1 MYDYKFDVSKGEWI
15 LWKNSA
21 LEYVYDNRLSYS
33 ELIIPTKDSICYCHL
48 LNTLLL
54 NGKHVLMTGPTGVG
68 KTVNITGHL
77 QNSLSDRF
85 VPFTLSFSAQTSAN
99 QTQVGHRVA
108 YSCVCVCVAVCVCYC
123 VCVTVCVYVSLWA
136 YLLSVCVCVLLC
148 VCYCM
153 YVRVP
158 MFNAYHF
165 ISYDLYLVTSNI
177 FNLSL
182 KIKKIL
188 TISLQDMIDSKC
200 EKRRKGVY
208 GPSAGREFVIFVDD
222 VNMPTKEEYGA
233 QPPIELLR
241 QWFDNGGWYDRK
253 SLEMRKII
261 GD

>member
-123 VCVTVCVYVSLWA
+123 VCICVTMGIFVERMCVCLT
-136 YLLSVCVCVLLC
+136 LCVLLY
-148 VCYCM
+148 VCTRS
-153 YVRVP
+153 YV
-158 MFNAYHF
+158 
-165 ISYDLYLVTSNI
+165 
-177 FNLSL
+177 
-182 KIKKIL
+182 
-188 TISLQDMIDSKC
+188 
-200 EKRRKGVY
+200 
-208 GPSAGREFVIFVDD
+208 
-222 VNMPTKEEYGA
+222 
-233 QPPIELLR
+233 
-241 QWFDNGGWYDRK
+241 
-253 SLEMRKII
+253 
-261 GD
+261 